1 MKEGRA
7 NSSRI
12 VDSTFDGN
20 FVIKGLPSS
29 DSINNGADGWSIPS
43 TEVIDTFWG
52 GSGKHWTP
60 QAWASLTSGK
70 PING

>member
-43 TEVIDTFWG
+43 TEVIDTFLG
-52 GSGKHWTP
+52 GDLGNIGHRRLGH
-60 QAWASLTSGK
+60 A
-70 PING
+70 